1 MEISVSG
8 QSIDES
14 LDAYIRTKIGKLD
27 RFLFELDH
35 AKVHL
40 SEERNPRIADSE
52 KCEITLE
59 GHGNHIRC
67 HVSAPDKRTAID
79 LVEDCLALSGNRLT
93 CTIPAG
99 LANLARFTTLG
110 ICQNH
115 LTGSIPTRLR
125 TGINLISYPTS
136 RGYNPIACQRT
147 STPTPTKRPT
157 TTAPSTSPTTRP
169 TTTTTTPTT
178 TRPPASRSI
187 PRLLA
192 AGCANGTFVDTAAN
206 PRITGANNDQTAKFG
221 TTIALTGYIAEN
233 NAC

>member
-27 RFLFELDH
+27 RFLSELDH
-35 AKVHL
+35 AKVRL
-40 SEERNPRIADSE
+40 SEERTPRIAGNE

-93 CTIPAG
+93 GTIPAG

-110 ICQNH
+110 ICQNN
-115 LTGSIPTRLR
+115 LTGSIPTGLR
-125 TGINLISYPTS
+125 TGIRLDDYPTS
-136 RGYNPIACQRT
+136 KDYNPIACQRT
-147 STPTPTKRPT
+147 STPTVTPTSVQQTVPT
-157 TTAPSTSPTTRP
+157 HIVPIVPIVFPPSIPESTITAQPIPEAETSTTSTTA
-169 TTTTTTPTT
+169 T
-178 TRPPASRSI
+178 TRPPKYV
-187 PRLLA
+187 P
-192 AGCANGTFVDTAAN
+192 
-206 PRITGANNDQTAKFG
+206 
-221 TTIALTGYIAEN
+221 TTILSVP
-233 NAC
+233 